1 MSLDITLTAVRPTTV
16 WEGNITHNLTK
27 MASEVELYLPLWRP
41 EELNIR
47 LAGDLVPYLEHGLHR
62 LTIERDRLLQY
73 NPPNGWGDYTALVE
87 FVGELLQH
95 ARLHPDA
102 EIGVS
107 R

>member
-27 MASEVELYLPLWRP
+27 MASEVDLYLPLWRP

-47 LAGDLVPYLEHGLHR
+47 LAGDLVPYLEHGLSR
-62 LTIERDRLLQY
+62 LISEQARLLQY
-73 NPPNGWGDYTALVE
+73 NPPNGWGHYDNLVS
-87 FVGELLQH
+87 FVTLFLHH

-102 EIGVS
+102 EILIS